1 MNARMRLILQLSCT
15 ILKVTAVFFTK
26 QIITRKMDP
35 EFTRSLPSKLIVG
48 YANWN
53 QCDESIVDAVASGV
67 NVVIWFSINL
77 LTDSHGMR
85 PTSVDTSACDV
96 TYRP

>member
-1 MNARMRLILQLSCT
+1 MNARVRLILQLSFS
-15 ILKVTAVFFTK
+15 ILKVTAVIFSKTMSSR
-26 QIITRKMDP
+26 TMNP
-35 EFTRSLPSKLIVG
+35 EFTRTLPSKLIVG

-85 PTSVDTSACDV
+85 SVS
-96 TYRP
+96 